1 MVTVELAVNL
11 THFAMAFVIGNG
23 LIAFCTNPI
32 QDGHLDIFG
41 AARGWGRGAK
51 RPPRPLLKSVTHILQ

>member
-11 THFAMAFVIGNG
+11 TDFAMAFVIGNG

-41 AARGWGRGAK
+41 AARGWGRGVK
-51 RPPRPLLKSVTHILQ
+51 RPPDPY